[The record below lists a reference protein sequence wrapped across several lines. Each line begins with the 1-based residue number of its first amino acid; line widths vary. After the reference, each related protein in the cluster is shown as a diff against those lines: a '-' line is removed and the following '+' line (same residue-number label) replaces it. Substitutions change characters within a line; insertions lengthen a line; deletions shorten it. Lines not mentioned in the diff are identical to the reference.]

1 MVAACCQTYQTV
13 CQAKSM
19 GGWDASWPQGP
30 KGLPTLAP
38 PSMLGSGVGR
48 GLGGGSPPVAV
59 GPAPSV
65 ALGVGIRPP
74 PQHQHPH
81 QHQRVHRIASLHPRR
96 GERTGRT
103 GHSSPGALMGA
114 WGGLMMELLLAL
126 DGGISLMS
134 RARPPGLGPSTQ
146 SRRPWTADGWHAQ
159 ASQPVLFC
167 RWLEALSCPGRCAGA
182 RAALAKAGPCTPGP
196 GRPRP

>member
-1 MVAACCQTYQTV
+1 MVAACCQTYHTV

-65 ALGVGIRPP
+65 ALGVGIRRP
-74 PQHQHPH
+74 PQHQHQHPHQHQH

-103 GHSSPGALMGA
+103 GLSSPGALMGA
-114 WGGLMMELLLAL
+114 WGGIDDGVALGVGWRHLA
-126 DGGISLMS
+126 DE
-134 RARPPGLGPSTQ
+134 PC
-146 SRRPWTADGWHAQ
+146 Q
-159 ASQPVLFC
+159 ASGAWSVHPVPSPVDG
-167 RWLEALSCPGRCAGA
+167 RWMACPGKSASVI
-182 RAALAKAGPCTPGP
+182 L
-196 GRPRP
+196 